1 MSTAVITLAVAS
13 TGRHDRGMRG
23 LELVPVL
30 LLGLLPVSLI
40 GLHPSDVAA
49 AEGKDKDKDK
59 VTVPDSAYVKVTL
72 TQGEKKFAH
81 PGFRIAEKEEGVFE
95 IDSGEQVHEIAVAIN
110 DIDEQVFRIH
120 VDYLVDGTSQ
130 ISEDLVVEHGKQALL
145 DKGGAALVID
155 LDPRGKQDKSR
166 KDEDQIEKPDDDS
179 DDPLGGM

>member
-1 MSTAVITLAVAS
+1 MRRCLA
-13 TGRHDRGMRG
+13 
-23 LELVPVL
+23 LVPVL
-30 LLGLLPVSLI
+30 ALGLLPLSLI
-40 GLHPSDVAA
+40 GSSDVEA
-49 AEGKDKDKDK
+49 AEGKDKDK

-72 TQGEKKFAH
+72 TKGDKKFAH

-110 DIDEQVFRIH
+110 EIDEQVFRIH
-120 VDYLVDGTSQ
+120 VDYLVDGNSQ

-145 DKGGAALVID
+145 DKGESALVID

-166 KDEDQIEKPDDDS
+166 KEGDKIEKPGDDK